1 MHTDNNA
8 RSNAAVFVVEKKTK
22 EVIQTIKRDQTPPHL
37 CLKEHQIRYYHE
49 SCEKLKTIILYMGKI
64 YCIPMADFLGNFL
77 SNMKQNIPYLKDHDV
92 SSEVIVGALMHLFLI
107 LCFIILF
114 YLLVRK
120 FM

>member
-49 SCEKLKTIILYMGKI
+49 SCEKLKTIILYMGKNLL
-64 YCIPMADFLGNFL
+64 YTYGRLPW
-77 SNMKQNIPYLKDHDV
+77 
-92 SSEVIVGALMHLFLI
+92 EFLI
-107 LCFIILF
+107 QYEAKYSIFK
-114 YLLVRK
+114 RP
-120 FM
+120 